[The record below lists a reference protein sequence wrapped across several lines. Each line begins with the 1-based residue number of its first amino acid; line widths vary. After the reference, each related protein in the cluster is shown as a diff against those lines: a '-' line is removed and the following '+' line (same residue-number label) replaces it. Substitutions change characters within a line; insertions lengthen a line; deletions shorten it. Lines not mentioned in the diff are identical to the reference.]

1 MSKIFRMRP
10 ERCSLLAL
18 DWVMTEQLQFVIR
31 ALNARLSDP
40 APIRAV
46 WPGSGS
52 CQGSPTASR
61 RKQRGLDTSL
71 SPRPVSPPCGECA
84 GVAAGETSMP
94 KAKTWTAEVM
104 VEGDMGSLF
113 RLRRMRRNG

>member
-10 ERCSLLAL
+10 ERCSLPAL
-18 DWVMTEQLQFVIR
+18 GWVMTEQSAIR
-31 ALNARLSDP
+31 YTSSEYT
-40 APIRAV
+40 PIRPDSHIGAV

-61 RKQRGLDTSL
+61 RKKRGLDTSL

-94 KAKTWTAEVM
+94 KAKT
-104 VEGDMGSLF
+104 
-113 RLRRMRRNG
+113 